1 LHDFAAHD
9 QSFGMKLPK
18 ASVERAAAAFEGL
31 DLGDP
36 RRTRRVVR
44 TVTNL
49 ASNPQ
54 VSFPEAMGSE
64 ADIEGAY
71 RMMNSGRVT
80 LKQLNDAHAEV
91 TARRAT
97 EAKVVLA
104 IHDSTTCEF
113 AHGDPETIGYTN
125 NGKAGFMAHYTLV
138 VSKKEQKPL
147 GVVHL
152 EEVVRSKPPQKR
164 SSSKAKKRKRSGF
177 ETVRDPNRES
187 LRWNRGFAAAQE
199 HLQGAEVIQLADREG
214 DNYDL
219 LADALSRGCRFV
231 IRARV
236 LERRVQDADGEAQTL
251 RELLQGA
258 RGVITRDVDLAP
270 RKGASAPA
278 SAHPPRSARL
288 ANLEFSA
295 TRVVLPRPRIQPPDL
310 PKEIE
315 VNVVRVWEPD
325 PPPGEVPIEWVLY
338 TTEPIATPSDVA
350 EVVDLYR
357 SRWLIEECN
366 KAIKTGCRY
375 EHRQFESREALLT
388 LLALT
393 LPIACEVLA
402 LRAACRRNPNA
413 PATSVLTATQ
423 LLVLAQMGSRKLP
436 RNPTVRDALWAV
448 AALGGHMKTN
458 GEPGWLVLHRGMARL
473 LAYEEGWSAGW
484 RAREEAAGLSISR

>member
-1 LHDFAAHD
+1 
-9 QSFGMKLPK
+9 MKLSK
-18 ASVERAAAAFEGL
+18 TSVERAAAAFADL

-36 RRTRRVVR
+36 RRARRVIR

-49 ASNPQ
+49 ASKPEA
-54 VSFPEAMGSE
+54 SFPEAMGSE

-71 RMMNSGRVT
+71 RLMNSGRVT
-80 LKQLNDAHAEV
+80 MEELNDSHAEI
-91 TARRAT
+91 TARRAA

-104 IHDSTTCEF
+104 IHDSTTFEF
-113 AHGDPETIGYTN
+113 PHGDPETIGYTN
-125 NGKAGFMAHYTLV
+125 NGKAGFMGHYTLV
-138 VSKKEQKPL
+138 VSKNDKQPL

-152 EEVVRSKPPQKR
+152 EEVVRAQRPRKR
-164 SSSKAKKRKRSGF
+164 SSSKTAKRKRSGS

-187 LRWNRGFAAAQE
+187 MRWNRGFAAAQE
-199 HLQGAEVIQLADREG
+199 RLQEAEVIHLADREG

-219 LADALSRGCRFV
+219 FAQALTDGCRFV

-236 LERRVQDADGEAQTL
+236 LHRRVRDPEGESQML
-251 RELLQGA
+251 REVIQGA
-258 RGVITRDVDLAP
+258 RGVITREVELSP
-270 RKGASAPA
+270 RKGASGLT
-278 SAHPPRSARL
+278 SAHPARSARL

-295 TRVVLPRPRIQPPDL
+295 TRVVLPRPRIQPPEL
-310 PKEIE
+310 PKELE
-315 VNVVRVWEPD
+315 VNVVRVWESE

-338 TTEPIATPSDVA
+338 TTEPIATSADVA

-357 SRWLIEECN
+357 DRWLIEECN

-375 EHRQFESREALLT
+375 EHRQFESRDALLT

-413 PATSVLTATQ
+413 PATSVLNATQ
-423 LLVLAQMGSRKLP
+423 LAVLAHMGSRKLP
-436 RNPTVRDALWAV
+436 RNPTIRDALWAV

-484 RAREEAAGLSISR
+484 GAREKAAGLSISG